1 MDARRL
7 NLGQLSK
14 LHSPVPYSMEAQ
26 KPIFWCNGADGLKGA
41 NITKTKER
49 AEHFEGIVSTLEQV
63 LEPGF

>member
-1 MDARRL
+1 
-7 NLGQLSK
+7 
-14 LHSPVPYSMEAQ
+14 MEAQ